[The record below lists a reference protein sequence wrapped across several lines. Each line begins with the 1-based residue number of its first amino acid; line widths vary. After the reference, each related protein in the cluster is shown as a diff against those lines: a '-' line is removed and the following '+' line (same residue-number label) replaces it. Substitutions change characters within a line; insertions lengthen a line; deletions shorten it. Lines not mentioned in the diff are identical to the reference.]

1 MNRKVRKGTR
11 AVIYVRISLDRDNE
25 TSTTTQEA
33 ECRKFAQGKG
43 WDVAGVFVDAGRSGF
58 KQGTPRPEY
67 DKALAMVVTGQ
78 ADVFLVWKLDRM
90 TRNLQGFVK
99 AWGQIEQAGG
109 QFASVVESW
118 FDTTETM
125 GKLSLLTVATF
136 AEMESQMKR
145 DRALPWH
152 EYRRGKG
159 LPHGG
164 PTPFGYTRT
173 RNELTVQPEEA
184 QALQEAAAMFV
195 SGSSLQQIADRVNEM
210 TGRNFDRAWV
220 KRTLAKPVVYGY
232 REHEGELFQG
242 NWEPI
247 LTDEVWEA
255 VKGINSGR
263 ACANPGTAGRHML
276 SGVATCGRC
285 GGRMGKGVIRQ
296 VAQYRCTDCQLSI
309 NLEHA
314 ERAVSAFLL
323 ASVDQQAWESLR
335 TQGKGYNPA
344 VIQALEDEAQEL
356 ADMQAAGE
364 LTMQQF
370 RTMNQAV
377 RARMEAATG
386 QEPLQLPDIKELNEA
401 TWGSLSNADKR
412 MTIQTLLESVTVRPM
427 SKGFRGMNRVTCVL
441 SV

>member
-33 ECRKFAQGKG
+33 ECRAYAQLKG

-58 KQGTPRPEY
+58 KEDTPRPEY
-67 DKALAMVVTGQ
+67 DKALSMVLTGQ

-90 TRNLQGFVK
+90 VRNLK
-99 AWGQIEQAGG
+99 AFFQAWSDMDDAGA
-109 QFASVVESW
+109 QFACVVEQ
-118 FDTTETM
+118 FDTTTAVGQLM
-125 GKLSLLTVATF
+125 MLIVASF

-145 DRALPWH
+145 DRALPFH
-152 EYRRGKG
+152 ALRRDLG

-173 RNELTVQPEEA
+173 PNKLTTNPDEA
-184 QALQEAAAMFV
+184 AALQEAAAMFIT
-195 SGSSLQQIADRVNEM
+195 GSSLQQIADRVNEM

-220 KRTLAKPVVYGY
+220 KRTLAKPVLYGY

-255 VKGINSGR
+255 VKGINDGR
-263 ACANPGTAGRHML
+263 ACVNPGMAGRHLL
-276 SGVATCGRC
+276 SGVAVCGRC
-285 GGRMGKGVIRQ
+285 QGRMGRGVIRK
-296 VAQYRCTDCQLSI
+296 VAQYRCTDCGLSI
-309 NLEHA
+309 GAGHA
-314 ERAVSAFLL
+314 ERAVTAFLL

-335 TQGKGYNPA
+335 TQGRGYDPA
-344 VIQALEDEAQEL
+344 VIRALEGEAESL
-356 ADMQAAGE
+356 AEMQAAGE

-386 QEPLQLPDIKELNEA
+386 QEPLQLPDIKELTEE
-401 TWGSLSNADKR
+401 TFMGLSMNDKR

-427 SKGFRGMNRVTCVL
+427 GKGFRGMNRVTCVL